1 MPKSN
6 LIVRCGD
13 WNVQGNEELQ
23 QHQDRTIADVIIHPL
38 YSGRGTNANDQVHNN
53 FAVLHMDQEFDMMSD
68 HISHVCLPEIPN
80 QRTGIYRPYTSWI
93 TLQKYEVYA

>member
-38 YSGRGTNANDQVHNN
+38 YSGRGTKANDQVHNN
-53 FAVLHMDQEFDMMSD
+53 FAVLHMDQEFDMMFD

-80 QRTGIYRPYTSWI
+80 QRTGMYIRCQSPE
-93 TLQKYEVYA
+93 YENRFKH